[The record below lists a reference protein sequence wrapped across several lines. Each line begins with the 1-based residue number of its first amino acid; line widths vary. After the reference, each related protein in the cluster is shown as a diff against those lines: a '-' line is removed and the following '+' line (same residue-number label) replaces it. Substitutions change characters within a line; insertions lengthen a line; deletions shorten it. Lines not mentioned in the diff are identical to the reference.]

1 MNRILVVDD
10 ESLMREFLTESLES
24 QGYSTDSAEN
34 GGRALEYIA
43 NETYDIVLTDFKMP
57 KITGLDVLKK
67 ALEKTPSCKVVV
79 MTAYGTVENAV
90 EAMKIGAFDY
100 ITKPFSL
107 DEILMLVKRALEFR
121 KLEDEN
127 RRLHSELEEHYGY
140 RSIIGESP
148 SMKEIFETI
157 ATVSRS
163 RSTVL
168 VTGESGTGKELVARA
183 VHYASPRKD
192 GPFVM
197 LNCAALPV
205 DLMESEL
212 FGHEK
217 GAFTGAIKR
226 YDGRFQRADTGTL
239 LLDEI
244 SEMNFN
250 LQAKL
255 LRVLQEREFEP
266 VGSSET
272 VNVDVRIIA
281 TTNRNLPSCIR
292 DGSFREDLYYRLN
305 VINIHIPPLC
315 DRAEDIVPLAK
326 HFIEKYNRENGKAI
340 EGVADDV
347 LESWLKYPWPGNV
360 REFENTVERAVVMC
374 KSKKIVAK
382 DLAIPKAQARLADVA
397 PVSDATRIVIPVG
410 STVEEAER
418 ELILRTL
425 EAENGNRTSAADV
438 LGISVRTL
446 RNKLT
451 HYGMMDAYK

>member
-1 MNRILVVDD
+1 VNRILVVDD